1 MRPYSLSFQRKCL
14 NEFINSVIQKRIKA
28 VTHSFPSFFLQSP
41 INHLSLS
48 LESRREMR
56 QIETFFADKKT
67 TNFIINKK
75 HGFNKSVSC
84 VRRRVGRVNIFI
96 KFCGYWYYLL
106 PDKYELSA
114 RLLLYTELYIQVA
127 GVHKYSRGM
136 NKPNKRTLRC
146 VIRGM
151 RKFCT
156 PSAGRRVYG

>member
-41 INHLSLS
+41 INHLSSS

-56 QIETFFADKKT
+56 QIETFFALKKT

-96 KFCGYWYYLL
+96 KPWGIGSTFLA
-106 PDKYELSA
+106 DKYELSA
-114 RLLLYTELYIQVA
+114 RLLFYVRHTLESGRSLIF
-127 GVHKYSRGM
+127 
-136 NKPNKRTLRC
+136 KRNEKAKQKNIVQRC
-146 VIRGM
+146 KNSVRT
-151 RKFCT
+151 K
-156 PSAGRRVYG
+156 